1 MDLWLSLVEQKVGCS
16 VLIQCICICISF
28 LCSFV
33 SRYLFPFF
41 LLFSEWFK
49 PCVCISTMRALS
61 CVNSIYVY
69 ITLRAL
75 LYTRVYTSRCVT
87 QQNATNKLKKNKKEE
102 KEKKRQIAIFS
113 GRVPLFIHVSTS
125 TCLYVVCSAR
135 ARVCAYVYRMNYIWC
150 LLVCS
155 FVSFVLLMP
164 GNVLKL
170 VVV

>member
-87 QQNATNKLKKNKKEE
+87 QQNATNKLKKIKK
-102 KEKKRQIAIFS
+102 KKKKKNDKSQYSLVVCRC
-113 GRVPLFIHVSTS
+113 LS
-125 TCLYVVCSAR
+125 TCPRPRVSMSCVARAR
-135 ARVCAYVYRMNYIWC
+135 ARVRECVPHELYMM
-150 LLVCS
+150 
-155 FVSFVLLMP
+155 FVSLFLCFVCF
-164 GNVLKL
+164 NAR
-170 VVV
+170 